1 MERRLV
7 SHEPFNQQHFCR
19 LTQSITLSLTYY
31 YGAALNFG
39 IGGGTLTWYQ
49 QEWRQYISDGILGTS
64 GNGGNTFQ
72 TSNGANT
79 FQRSRLNGSNT
90 FQMAEGGTDVE
101 NT

>member
-19 LTQSITLSLTYY
+19 LALSITLSLTYY

-39 IGGGTLTWYQ
+39 IGNIL
-49 QEWRQYISDGILGTS
+49 EPMKQYISDGILGTS

-79 FQRSRLNGSNT
+79 FQRSSLNGSKT